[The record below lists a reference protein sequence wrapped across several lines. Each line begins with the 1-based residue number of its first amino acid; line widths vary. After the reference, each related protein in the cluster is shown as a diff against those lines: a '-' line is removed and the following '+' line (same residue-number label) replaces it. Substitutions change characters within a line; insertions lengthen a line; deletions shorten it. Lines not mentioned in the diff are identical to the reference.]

1 MRLMADDIGR
11 DFRELRESV
20 HAEQGDSIAHDS
32 ALGNEEST
40 MQTQHRSPK
49 LIAAGVVLLVT
60 LGSVSASAQ
69 LVPVKFGLDDL
80 KEKDQDQL
88 ATLVDQLAKVEAIL
102 ERCDVPPHY
111 DSKLRAKVEPCIEA
125 DSIER
130 IQGFFEQRL
139 KVYREALD
147 PKICDKPELK
157 EKIPEVKR
165 GMIKALKKIGRMC
178 SLCLFC

>member
-1 MRLMADDIGR
+1 MRIARCKPILLAA
-11 DFRELRESV
+11 SV
-20 HAEQGDSIAHDS
+20 ALVV
-32 ALGNEEST
+32 ALGA
-40 MQTQHRSPK
+40 M
-49 LIAAGVVLLVT
+49 
-60 LGSVSASAQ
+60 SASAQ
-69 LVPVKFGLDDL
+69 FIPAKFGLDDL

-130 IQGFFEQRL
+130 IQTFFEQRL

-157 EKIPEVKR
+157 AKIPEVKR